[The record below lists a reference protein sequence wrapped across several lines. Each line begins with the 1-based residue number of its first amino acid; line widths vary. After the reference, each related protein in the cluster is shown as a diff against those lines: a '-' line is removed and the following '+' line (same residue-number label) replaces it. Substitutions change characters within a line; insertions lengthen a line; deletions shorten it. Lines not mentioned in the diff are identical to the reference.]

1 MIRPVKKSF
10 IYASNPAVAYN
21 EAMRNYLVY
30 LEKNQT
36 TDSHTDMRWQ
46 RDQAWKENWGKE
58 EQIRELK
65 RTLKILR
72 SQLKKMFKN

>member
-30 LEKNQT
+30 LEENQRGET
-36 TDSHTDMRWQ
+36 YQHICWE
-46 RDQAWKENWGKE
+46 RDQAGRDLYAKEQENH
-58 EQIRELK
+58 ELK
-65 RTLKILR
+65 KTLKVLR
-72 SQLKKMFKN
+72 SQLKKIFKN